1 VVSKIVQ
8 KYPIMPRH
16 SDTVRFLWMQG
27 VTAGFWLL
35 TFMNVPNRVFVVI
48 RDVYFTNRPC
58 GAIILTIGKSDGPF
72 LVTF

>member
-1 VVSKIVQ
+1 MLRPAFGLNV
-8 KYPIMPRH
+8 H
-16 SDTVRFLWMQG
+16 
-27 VTAGFWLL
+27 
-35 TFMNVPNRVFVVI
+35 VPNRVFVVI